1 MSNQET
7 PLGQAILVENQ
18 VSYLTVHFL
27 WGGKLNFTLEK
38 LNTVGIWNPDQS
50 GFQMIKNGCKWSGS
64 EVRNPNQLKSGQMA
78 AILSKPFEIR
88 KKSRFWMV
96 QFLNVWDWS
105 ISQRWSPII
114 WKPDHL
120 KSDPQKVGFQIPNV
134 QGLYY
139 ISTRESHPCKQNTLF
154 PMLLNRIRVQGLLV
168 YSILRN
174 MAQIQGLY
182 RIITKAQQL

>member
-7 PLGQAILVENQ
+7 SLGQAILVENQ

-27 WGGKLNFTLEK
+27 WGGKFNFTLEK

-78 AILSKPFEIR
+78 AILSKPFEIP

-114 WKPDHL
+114 WKLDHL
-120 KSDPQKVGFQIPNV
+120 KSDPQKVWISNGRISDPQCAGIILHINKRITSMQAKHSVPNAF
-134 QGLYY
+134 
-139 ISTRESHPCKQNTLF
+139 K
-154 PMLLNRIRVQGLLV
+154 
-168 YSILRN
+168 
-174 MAQIQGLY
+174 
-182 RIITKAQQL
+182 